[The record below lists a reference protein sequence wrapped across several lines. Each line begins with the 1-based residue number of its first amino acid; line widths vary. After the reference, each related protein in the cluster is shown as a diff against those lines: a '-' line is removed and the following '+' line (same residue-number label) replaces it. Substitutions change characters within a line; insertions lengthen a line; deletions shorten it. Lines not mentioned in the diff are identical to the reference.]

1 MATPPKTLGERKFKD
16 RCIVDAPSVD
26 EYRARQAELAAEGV
40 TDYPLMLECLG
51 LKGRA
56 LEVAV
61 QERLPYE
68 DALALGQAWGALDV
82 SAVWGPL
89 NRSVSGKVPQ

>member
-1 MATPPKTLGERKFKD
+1 MATPLEARKFKD
-16 RCIVDAPSVD
+16 RLIVDAPSVD
-26 EYRARQAELAAEGV
+26 EYRARQAELEAEGV
-40 TDYPLMLECLG
+40 TEYPRMLECLG

-68 DALALGQAWGALDV
+68 DALALGQAWGDLDV
-82 SAVWGPL
+82 NAVWGPL